1 MSIRFITENL
11 KLIAGGL
18 FAVAAVVFGVQH
30 FASESKPPITRIGI
44 AGWGSNPE
52 FQRSIDGFKE
62 SLTEHGFVEG
72 ENVEYI
78 ILNSETDLDR
88 QRRIIEIFVAE
99 KVDLIYTLT
108 TFGTLVAKE
117 VTSEIPIVF
126 SVVTYPVE
134 SMVIDS
140 LESSGNNTVGTR
152 NYIPPSK
159 QFFVFERIVP
169 DIQRMAFVRR
179 KGEPNSTN
187 QYEEFKTML
196 SARGISLVDIAAVDL
211 AEIREKLTAAIHGV
225 DVIYSACDTLTHA
238 GGEEIIIELSLAY
251 GKPAFACNKEGI
263 LKGALAGNIGDFRKI
278 GKISGEKAYHIL
290 RGSQPTWLETES
302 PRDDYFIVNTDTA
315 KRLGISIPV
324 DVMKEAQEIVGNGT
338 S

>member
-1 MSIRFITENL
+1 MPKPLTELAVQL
-11 KLIAGGL
+11 KAEDNV
-18 FAVAAVVFGVQH
+18 AVAVRHLDPGTEVQVNGHAVQLAGRVMFGHKFALEPIEEGAPVRKYGQIIG
-30 FASESKPPITRIGI
+30 FASQRIETGDHVHTHNVSCDAYERDYAFSTAVPDPPIADEER
-44 AGWGSNPE
+44 
-52 FQRSIDGFKE
+52 FFDGFLRDDGK
-62 SLTEHGFVEG
+62 
-72 ENVEYI
+72 
-78 ILNSETDLDR
+78 
-88 QRRIIEIFVAE
+88 
-99 KVDLIYTLT
+99 
-108 TFGTLVAKE
+108 
-117 VTSEIPIVF
+117 
-126 SVVTYPVE
+126 
-134 SMVIDS
+134 
-140 LESSGNNTVGTR
+140 VGTR

-159 QFFVFERIVP
+159 QFFVFERIFP

-211 AEIREKLTAAIHGV
+211 AEIREELTAAIHGV

-263 LKGALAGNIGDFRKI
+263 LKGALAGNIGDFHKI
-278 GKISGEKAYHIL
+278 GNISGEKAYHIL
-290 RGSQPTWLETES
+290 RGSQPSWLETES
-302 PRDDYFIVNTDTA
+302 PRDDYIIVNTDTA